1 MLVVFTINGASSTWD
16 VHPGE
21 TLFETLKREG
31 FYTTKRGC
39 CTGDCGVCIVK
50 IDGEA
55 VHSCLAFAGSIE
67 GQEIETIEGIVYRS
81 KKTGEV
87 VVRPKPIKAV

>member
-1 MLVVFTINGASSTWD
+1 MKVVFTLNGNPAEWD

-31 FYTTKRGC
+31 HYTQKRGC
-39 CTGDCGVCIVK
+39 NTGDCGVCIVN
-50 IDGEA
+50 IDKEP
-55 VHSCLAFAGSIE
+55 VHSCLAFAGSVE
-67 GQEIETIEGIVYRS
+67 GQAIETIEGIVYRS

-87 VVRPKPIKAV
+87 VIKEKKVTV